1 MTFENTTNPE
11 FGCACL
17 DSDARRCFELRY
29 PKRTMDEYESTEVCG
44 CTCHDKGMDFDG
56 DDCDCQDCNDRRIV

>member
-17 DSDARRCFELRY
+17 DSDARLCFELRY
-29 PKRTMDEYESTEVCG
+29 PKRTLDEFEREAVCG
-44 CTCHDKGMDFDG
+44 CPCHDKQD
-56 DDCDCQDCNDRRIV
+56 DDCDCYECNDRRIV